1 MKGAEAS
8 IIGSKTLSVNLNG
21 LYKYMN
27 GNTVET
33 FRLNFFVNFTAYSP
47 STKPQTIIVPPMGIL
62 RLAGKTIVS
71 SGFFAAGFAMCAHA
85 WPPSKGDNP
94 KEMSARNKE
103 TLLLLNSV
111 QKSAIFQRLI
121 DDSSFRML
129 ISSDLVP
136 EAHRAN
142 HVGLGLLNSPKK
154 INIGPL
160 IFINPEKGEMY
171 SFCRLNSNLVGTD
184 GKIHNGVISTL
195 MDESLCFCG
204 FPKLPSKR
212 GVTARLS
219 INYHAKAAP
228 DSMVMLVAKVTDHH
242 RRKCVINGHIET
254 FDGSTTGKPKMIA
267 EGKCILVQPKWF
279 KYLDWVQLF

>member
-1 MKGAEAS
+1 
-8 IIGSKTLSVNLNG
+8 
-21 LYKYMN
+21 
-27 GNTVET
+27 
-33 FRLNFFVNFTAYSP
+33 
-47 STKPQTIIVPPMGIL
+47 MGIL
-62 RLAGKTIVS
+62 RFAGRTIVS
-71 SGFFAAGFAMCAHA
+71 SGFFAAGFVMCAHA
-85 WPPSKGDNP
+85 WPSSKGDDP
-94 KEMSARNKE
+94 KVMSARNKE
-103 TLLLLNSV
+103 TLSLFSSV
-111 QKSAIFQRLI
+111 QNSAIFQRLI

-129 ISSDLVP
+129 ISSDLIP
-136 EAHRAN
+136 EAHRVN

-219 INYHAKAAP
+219 INYHAKASP
-228 DSMVMLVAKVTDHH
+228 DSMVILVAKVTNHH
-242 RRKCVINGHIET
+242 NRKCVINGHIET
-254 FDGSTTGKPKMIA
+254 YDEKSLKKPEVIADG
-267 EGKCILVQPKWF
+267 ECILVQPKWF
-279 KYLDWVQLF
+279 KYFDWVHLF